1 MILTKEEKLKYVKA
15 YKEGQTIPTP
25 EGFESRRAFKNS
37 LLNWVKRYNKE
48 GEKGLDR
55 KRPSARR
62 RIPTVEEKLAIV
74 LRIQNGE
81 RSIDVARE
89 TGFSQGA
96 ISSWCRNSSILA
108 ANQVEYS
115 PKEGKAMPDTE
126 AKKPEQTQEEKKT
139 PEEKIRE
146 LEAENMQLK
155 AENAVLKKSIAL
167 KVMKKRQQ
175 RRQG

>member
-55 KRPSARR
+55 KRPSAKR

-108 ANQVEYS
+108 ANQVKYS
-115 PKEGKAMPDTE
+115 PKEGKAMPDT
-126 AKKPEQTQEEKKT
+126 EEKKT

>member
-55 KRPSARR
+55 KRPSAKR
-62 RIPTVEEKLAIV
+62 RIPTAEEKLAIV

-96 ISSWCRNSSILA
+96 ISNWCRNSSILVG
-108 ANQVEYS
+108 NQVKYS
-115 PKEGKAMPDTE
+115 PKEGKAMPDT
-126 AKKPEQTQEEKKT
+126 EEKKT

-155 AENAVLKKSIAL
+155 AENAVLKKSISL

>member
-55 KRPSARR
+55 KRPSAKR
-62 RIPTVEEKLAIV
+62 RIPTAEEKLAIV

-96 ISSWCRNSSILA
+96 ISNWCRNSSILA

-115 PKEGKAMPDTE
+115 PKEGKAMPDT
-126 AKKPEQTQEEKKT
+126 EEKKT